1 MTGIGVERLGPERT
15 QLVAERVATA
25 FLVLDASRWLVPD
38 AGKRE
43 VVLAGQFEIVVDHA
57 MRHGLVFG
65 TTDLT
70 GVAVWLPS
78 IGANPAPPPPDY
90 DSRLAAACGEWR
102 DRFAH
107 LDELFA
113 ANHPQPDHHH
123 LAFLAVQ
130 PDRQGQ
136 GVGSALLRHHHAWL
150 DAKRMPG
157 YLEASSELGVELYAK
172 HGYQVREPFRLPD
185 GTPFWPMWREPALI

>member
-15 QLVAERVATA
+15 QLVAERVAAA

-78 IGANPAPPPPDY
+78 IGANPVPPPPDY
-90 DSRLAAACGEWR
+90 DARLAAACGEWR
-102 DRFAH
+102 DRFAC

-172 HGYQVREPFRLPD
+172 HGYQVRELFRLPD